1 MSNSKQVQRS
11 VEPLAYTMQQ
21 FCAAIGYDR
30 KRVYNAIA
38 TGKLRTFKDGRRR
51 MISAD
56 AAREFIA
63 LRERETA
70 EAEGR

>member
-1 MSNSKQVQRS
+1 MAKQQSRYIEKLS
-11 VEPLAYTMQQ
+11 YTIEEFM
-21 FCAAIGYDR
+21 AATGYNR
-30 KRVYNAIA
+30 KRVYSVISSGAL
-38 TGKLRTFKDGRRR
+38 KTFKDGRRR
-51 MISAD
+51 MVSAE

>member
-1 MSNSKQVQRS
+1 MAKQQARYIEKLS
-11 VEPLAYTMQQ
+11 YTIEEFM
-21 FCAAIGYDR
+21 AATGYNR
-30 KRVYNAIA
+30 KRVYSVISSGAL
-38 TGKLRTFKDGRRR
+38 KTFKDGRRR
-51 MISAD
+51 MVSAE